1 MSKFKGELHSNY
13 ILLYFVVLGQDW
25 ASITLFTKI
34 NFFFLP
40 KLTFQHHLHKIYMA
54 FYLLTWTYFNDVN
67 EGRNILINSQLKKL
81 FLWATARKNET
92 KLRKIEM
99 TWNKK
104 ITAMKVTSRKMRY
117 QIQILWSKNKHWRY

>member
-13 ILLYFVVLGQDW
+13 ILLYFVVLVQDW

-54 FYLLTWTYFNDVN
+54 FYLLTWTYFNDFK
-67 EGRNILINSQLKKL
+67 EGRNILINSQLKRIIFMSNGK
-81 FLWATARKNET
+81 K
-92 KLRKIEM
+92 K
-99 TWNKK
+99 WNKTEK
-104 ITAMKVTSRKMRY
+104 DRNDME
-117 QIQILWSKNKHWRY
+117 